1 MKKPKAEKNVQDS
14 KQEQELKVETLIAVL
29 YLSEI
34 SVSLPKNK
42 PYKKH
47 SQNTDKSQ
55 ELESQK
61 TKKEIPEDS
70 DILTST
76 PQKKPMPLWSWPELP
91 LMEDK
96 LELISANLNKVC
108 YFLYRW
114 GRWRI
119 QRWTRKL
126 WRR

>member
-1 MKKPKAEKNVQDS
+1 MQDS

-61 TKKEIPEDS
+61 TKKEILEDS
-70 DILTST
+70 DILISI
-76 PQKKPMPLWSWPELP
+76 PQTKPMQHWSWPELP

-108 YFLYRW
+108 YFLYIR
-114 GRWRI
+114 G
-119 QRWTRKL
+119 RWTRKL

>member
-1 MKKPKAEKNVQDS
+1 MQDS

-70 DILTST
+70 DILNST